1 MVKIVWTEISLEDLR
16 SIRDYIAQD
25 SKRYATITIDRI
37 YQRSR
42 LIKNNPLI
50 GRIVPEFN
58 NKNIKELII
67 GNYRLV
73 YRIMN
78 ENKVE
83 IVRIYHSSRLLKED
97 AIE

>member
-37 YQRSR
+37 YQKAR

-67 GNYRLV
+67 DNYRLV

-97 AIE
+97 AIV